1 LVRIPLLDL
10 RLLRRDIRLCNADGS
25 LLSLEILAID
35 VALLQRHP
43 AFVHERLVACPS
55 RGGKIGIGLLLA
67 QGCLAL
73 TERGLGLGD
82 LMVDLG
88 CRDLGEDLP
97 CLHMVADI
105 DIALD
110 GDEASRQLDGSCS
123 R

>member
-1 LVRIPLLDL
+1 
-10 RLLRRDIRLCNADGS
+10 
-25 LLSLEILAID
+25 
-35 VALLQRHP
+35 
-43 AFVHERLVACPS
+43 
-55 RGGKIGIGLLLA
+55 
-67 QGCLAL
+67 
-73 TERGLGLGD
+73 
-82 LMVDLG
+82 MVDLG

>member
-1 LVRIPLLDL
+1 MLDL
-10 RLLRRDIRLCNADGS
+10 RLLRRDIRLCNADGG
-25 LLSLEILAID
+25 LLSLEILPID

-43 AFVHERLVACPS
+43 AFVHERLVARPS